1 MRRIIQILSHKKHKW
16 ISFSFHD
23 FWAFCGCHLLE
34 SVATLASMDILD
46 RIRQR
51 AASRPQHIVLPEGN
65 DPRTVVAAAEATSQR
80 LARITLL
87 GDEETIRGIAR
98 DNRLDL
104 GGVAIIDHKRAAD
117 FDKMVALFH
126 ELRRAKGLMADEART
141 LVSDPLYYGNL
152 MVRTGLADGSV
163 AGATNTTS
171 HTVRAALHCIGVR
184 SGFKLVSS
192 FFLMALRNNE
202 FGHEGAMI
210 YADCGVVIE
219 PSAAELAEIALA
231 AADSCR
237 ALLGTEPRV
246 ALLSFS
252 TKGSAKHKLVDKV
265 VEATRTVKARAPEL
279 QVDGELQ
286 ADAAL
291 IPGVAQSK
299 APGSPVAGRANV
311 LIFPDLQ
318 AGNIAYKLTERLA
331 GATAIGPILQ
341 GLDKPANDLSRGC
354 TARDIVDAIAITA
367 VQAQARKNA

>member
-1 MRRIIQILSHKKHKW
+1 
-16 ISFSFHD
+16 
-23 FWAFCGCHLLE
+23 
-34 SVATLASMDILD
+34 MDILE

-51 AASRPQHIVLPEGN
+51 AASRLQHIVLPEGN
-65 DPRTVVAAAEATSQR
+65 DPRTVVAAAQCTSQR

-87 GDEETIRGIAR
+87 GDEDVIRSAAR
-98 DNRLDL
+98 DNGVDL
-104 GGVAIIDHKRAAD
+104 GGVEIIDHRRASD
-117 FDKMVALFH
+117 FEKMASLFH
-126 ELRRAKGLMADEART
+126 ELRRAKGMMADEART
-141 LVSDPLYYGNL
+141 QVSDPLYYGNL
-152 MVRTGLADGSV
+152 MVRMGQADGSV

-184 SGFKLVSS
+184 QGFKLVSS
-192 FFLMALRNNE
+192 FFLMSLRNSDV
-202 FGHEGAMI
+202 GHNGAMI
-210 YADCGVVIE
+210 YADCGVVID

-246 ALLSFS
+246 AMLSFS
-252 TKGSAKHKLVDKV
+252 TKGSAKHKLIDKV

-279 QVDGELQ
+279 EIDGELQ

-291 IPGVAQSK
+291 VPSVGQSK
-299 APGSPVAGRANV
+299 AAGSPVAGRANV

-354 TARDIVDAIAITA
+354 SARDIVDAVAITA
-367 VQAQARKNA
+367 VQAQARKSG

>member
-1 MRRIIQILSHKKHKW
+1 
-16 ISFSFHD
+16 
-23 FWAFCGCHLLE
+23 
-34 SVATLASMDILD
+34 MDILD

-65 DPRTVVAAAEATSQR
+65 DARTVAAAAHCVSQR
-80 LARITLL
+80 IARITLL
-87 GDEETIRGIAR
+87 GDEETIRGHAR
-98 DNRLDL
+98 DNGLDL
-104 GGVAIIDHKRAAD
+104 GGVAIVDHRRAAD

-126 ELRRAKGLMADEART
+126 DLRRAKGLMADEART

-152 MVRTGLADGSV
+152 LVRLGQADGSV

-184 SGFKLVSS
+184 QGFKLVSS
-192 FFLMALRNNE
+192 FFLMSLPGSE
-202 FGHEGAMI
+202 FGSDGALI
-210 YADCGVVIE
+210 YSDCGVVIE

-237 ALLGTEPRV
+237 ALLGAEPRV
-246 ALLSFS
+246 AMLSFS
-252 TKGSAKHKLVDKV
+252 TKGSARHKLIDKV

-291 IPGVAQSK
+291 VAAVAQSK

-354 TARDIVDAIAITA
+354 TARDIVDAVAITA
-367 VQAQARKNA
+367 VQAQARKTN

>member
-1 MRRIIQILSHKKHKW
+1 
-16 ISFSFHD
+16 
-23 FWAFCGCHLLE
+23 
-34 SVATLASMDILD
+34 MDILE

-51 AASRPQHIVLPEGN
+51 AASRQQHIVLPEGN
-65 DPRTVVAAAEATSQR
+65 DPRTVVAAAQCTSQR
-80 LARITLL
+80 IARITLL
-87 GDEETIRGIAR
+87 GDENIIRDAAR
-98 DNRLDL
+98 DNGVDL
-104 GGVAIIDHKRAAD
+104 GGVEIIDHRRAAD
-117 FDKMVALFH
+117 FEKMVSLFH
-126 ELRRAKGLMADEART
+126 DLRRAKGMMADEART
-141 LVSDPLYYGNL
+141 QVSDPLYYGNL
-152 MVRTGLADGSV
+152 MVRMGQADGSV

-192 FFLMALRNNE
+192 FFLMSLRASD
-202 FGHEGAMI
+202 FGHDGAMI
-210 YADCGVVIE
+210 YSDCGVVID

-237 ALLGTEPRV
+237 ALLGVEPRV
-246 ALLSFS
+246 AMLSFS
-252 TKGSAKHKLVDKV
+252 TKGSAKHKLIDKV

-291 IPGVAQSK
+291 VPSVAQSK
-299 APGSPVAGRANV
+299 APGSAVGGRANV

-354 TARDIVDAIAITA
+354 SARDIVDAVAITA
-367 VQAQARKNA
+367 VQAQARKAT